1 MYEVIILTY
10 DPSGLT
16 RSSLLQ
22 FESAIRHTLTTYL
35 ADSRP
40 LIATIKNPHGVF
52 LFCMILTVN
61 RYCLPMQQ

>member
-22 FESAIRHTLTTYL
+22 VESAIRHTLTTCL
-35 ADSRP
+35 GGSRP
-40 LIATIKNPHGVF
+40 LIAAINNPHGVF

-61 RYCLPMQQ
+61 RYCLPMRQ